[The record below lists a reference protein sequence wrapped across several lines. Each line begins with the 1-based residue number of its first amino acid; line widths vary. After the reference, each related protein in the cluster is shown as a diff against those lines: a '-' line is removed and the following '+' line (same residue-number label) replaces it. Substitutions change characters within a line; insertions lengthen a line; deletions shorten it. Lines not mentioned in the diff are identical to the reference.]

1 MLVAA
6 EFSISVQAQPFCFL
20 VLYMLSIIWSGCHHQ
35 VLSSLHLRPAFKFFD
50 IRLDLG
56 GCCQQFVDFL
66 TGLLIPLIFSL
77 IFTARDFL
85 FSGWTPGVTLLSL
98 DLAQAW
104 WALFVPVCWPRNSF
118 FDLCARSLGSQSAL
132 APDFHFPT
140 RSQLSRR
147 ANCQGAA
154 RISFHPHFFLRD
166 RAV

>member
-1 MLVAA
+1 LFFGPLHAIDYLVRVSPPGPLGSSPPA
-6 EFSISVQAQPFCFL
+6 CF
-20 VLYMLSIIWSGCHHQ
+20 Q
-35 VLSSLHLRPAFKFFD
+35 VFRYSLRSWWLLPAV
-50 IRLDLG
+50 RLTR
-56 GCCQQFVDFL
+56 DFL

-77 IFTARDFL
+77 IFTTRDFL

-104 WALFVPVCWPRNSF
+104 WVLFVPVCWPRNSF
-118 FDLCARSLGSQSAL
+118 FDLCARLLGSQLAL
-132 APDFHFPT
+132 APDFHFPA